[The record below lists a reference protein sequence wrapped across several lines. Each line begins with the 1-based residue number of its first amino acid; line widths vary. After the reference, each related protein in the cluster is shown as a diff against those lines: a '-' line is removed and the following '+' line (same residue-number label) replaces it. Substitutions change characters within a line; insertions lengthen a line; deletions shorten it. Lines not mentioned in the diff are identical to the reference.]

1 MSMFRQIPASVV
13 LAILLATAA
22 CGGSSEPP
30 ADTGTAISKHST
42 ASGDAQS
49 GVVGQPLA
57 DPIQVVV
64 TDNGSAAAG
73 VTVNWVVTA
82 GGGEVVPP
90 FSPTDAN
97 GVAGA
102 IWSLGDTPGSQTVT
116 ATVDGATGSPLT
128 FTATA
133 VEDPGNAPE
142 TAAVTV
148 RDNNFLSTRNS
159 SSNPAVDTVQVGGSV
174 TWTWAPQ
181 ANAHNV
187 TSAGSPSFNGQPT
200 ATEPPP
206 FTVTFSS
213 AGTYNYY
220 CTLHG
225 APGSGMR
232 GRIVVR

>member
-1 MSMFRQIPASVV
+1 MIKLKAATP

-22 CGGSSEPP
+22 CGGGSEPP
-30 ADTGTAISKHST
+30 DETGTAISQHSS
-42 ASGDAQS
+42 ASGDAQT
-49 GVVGQPLA
+49 GIVGQPLS

-82 GGGEVVPP
+82 GGGEVAPP
-90 FSPTDAN
+90 FAPTDGN
-97 GVAGA
+97 GVSGA
-102 IWSLGDTPGSQTVT
+102 IWALGDAPGSQTVQ
-116 ATVDGATGSPLT
+116 ATVDGATGSPVT

-133 VEDPGNAPE
+133 VEDPGAAPE

-159 SSNPAVDTVQVGGSV
+159 SSNAAVDTVQVGGSV
-174 TWTWAPQ
+174 TWTWDPQ

-200 ATEPPP
+200 ATDPPP
-206 FTVTFSS
+206 FTVTFNSP
-213 AGTYNYY
+213 GTYNYY